1 MQSSINPINI
11 RTRKL
16 FQASLSRTWS
26 SSDVKVYLKDTILVS
41 SCAFPQGALLYEGGF
56 L

>member
-26 SSDVKVYLKDTILVS
+26 SSDVYLKDTILVS
-41 SCAFPQGALLYEGGF
+41 LCAFPQGALLYEGGF